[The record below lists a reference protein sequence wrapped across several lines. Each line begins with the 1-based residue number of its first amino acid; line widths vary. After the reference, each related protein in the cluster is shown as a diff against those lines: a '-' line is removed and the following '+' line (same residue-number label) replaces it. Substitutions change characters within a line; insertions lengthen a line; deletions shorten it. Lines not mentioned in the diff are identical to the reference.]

1 MAGVF
6 FQDQFM
12 AVDVD
17 MTLNRFERS
26 NLERL
31 DKNVFKTLISSMKN
45 RYVDVVSKKVGITLY
60 LKSILFGFK

>member
-6 FQDQFM
+6 FQHQFM

-26 NLERL
+26 NLEHL
-31 DKNVFKTLISSMKN
+31 DENVIKTLISSTKN
-45 RYVDVVSKKVGITLY
+45 RYVDVVSKKVVITPY